1 MEGEIYWETE
11 PSSGPWGVIL
21 AVLSQQ
27 WMFKNAK
34 YKNLGE
40 NLYNKKKLAV

>member
-1 MEGEIYWETE
+1 MT
-11 PSSGPWGVIL
+11 
-21 AVLSQQ
+21 LSQG

-40 NLYNKKKLAV
+40 NLYDKKKLAV